1 MNDTF
6 NGWNHIDYNNLEIVA
21 DYILTGK
28 TVNEFNPDTSIYE
41 LLDKSRPLS
50 ILDFG
55 CGIGRNTYGMGNYSD
70 NWNVVGYDNLKMLNL
85 TSVYCKLKY
94 DRQFLNVKFI
104 NDWELIKSIKFDVI
118 YCSLV
123 LQHIYEKDLNTYL
136 TDFKKITSK
145 LIVHGRRFNDDRIDN
160 QYKNTWNILENN
172 GFSPSNRYETDY
184 SIEGNPEE
192 HTLCIYDI
200 K

>member
-1 MNDTF
+1 MNNTF
-6 NGWNHIDYNNLEIVA
+6 NGWEHIDYNNLDIVA

-28 TVNEFNPDTSIYE
+28 TVKEFNPDTSVYE
-41 LLDKSRPLS
+41 FLDKSKSLT

-55 CGIGRNTYGMGNYSD
+55 CGIGRNTYGMANYSSM
-70 NWNVVGYDNLKMLNL
+70 WSLIGYDNLKMLNL

-94 DRQFLNVKFI
+94 DKLFSNIRFI
-104 NDWELIKSIKFDVI
+104 NDWELVKNIKFDVI

-123 LQHIYEKDLNTYL
+123 LQHIYEKDLNVYL
-136 TDFKKITSK
+136 NDFKNMTGK
-145 LIVHGRRFNDDRIDN
+145 LIVHSRRFNDDRIDDK
-160 QYKNTWNILENN
+160 YKNTWKILENN
-172 GFSPSNRYETDY
+172 GLTPSNRYEVDY
-184 SIEGNPEE
+184 AIEGNPEE